1 MNWLPKKNVVV
12 PIDFS
17 EQSMQAVGLA
27 LQLTENS
34 SDVHVVHVL
43 PPLMVAEPGVVW
55 DEIDD
60 QSRIKHAKEAITKE
74 LSDDKFQGVNL
85 VVKIGDPGHVVA
97 DLAKDIFSE
106 LIVMPSHGRTGL
118 AHILVGSVT
127 ERVVRMAHCPVLV
140 LRD

>member
-1 MNWLPKKNVVV
+1 
-12 PIDFS
+12 
-17 EQSMQAVGLA
+17 
-27 LQLTENS
+27 
-34 SDVHVVHVL
+34 
-43 PPLMVAEPGVVW
+43 MVAEPGVVW

-60 QSRIKHAKEAITKE
+60 QSRIRHAKEAIAKE
-74 LSDDKFQGVNL
+74 LSDEKYQGVNL

-97 DLAKDIFSE
+97 DFARDLFSE

-118 AHILVGSVT
+118 AHILIGSVT

>member
-17 EQSMQAVGLA
+17 EQSMQAVSLA
-27 LQLTENS
+27 LQMTEET
-34 SDVHVVHVL
+34 SDIHIIHVL

-60 QSRIKHAKEAITKE
+60 QSRIKHAKEAITDE
-74 LSDDKFQGVNL
+74 LSGEQFQGVNL
-85 VVKIGDPGHVVA
+85 VVKIGDPGHAVA
-97 DLAKDIFSE
+97 DLARDVCAE

-118 AHILVGSVT
+118 AHILIGSVT

>member
-1 MNWLPKKNVVV
+1 V
-12 PIDFS
+12 D
-17 EQSMQAVGLA
+17 
-27 LQLTENS
+27 
-34 SDVHVVHVL
+34 HVL

-60 QSRIKHAKEAITKE
+60 QSRIRHAKEAIAKE
-74 LSDDKFQGVNL
+74 LSDEKYQGVNL

-97 DLAKDIFSE
+97 DFARDLFSE

-118 AHILVGSVT
+118 AHILIGSVT